1 MYGLMVTNEI
11 PFAISRSRR
20 SYKRQCFRKHLEIYQ
35 EFIRQNLGQIRSCVA
50 TISLVLNAATEKH
63 MNPSVSPRQ
72 YKVPFTEPR
81 EESPLNGKIKL
92 LRRVAASLSQAVD
105 ELEDFRTAPLTD
117 QFDFYDEVRRFEISL
132 IRKALR
138 TTSGCQLKASKLLS
152 LKPTTLNSKIKS
164 YGILV
169 ER

>member
-1 MYGLMVTNEI
+1 MN
-11 PFAISRSRR
+11 PS
-20 SYKRQCFRKHLEIYQ
+20 
-35 EFIRQNLGQIRSCVA
+35 
-50 TISLVLNAATEKH
+50 
-63 MNPSVSPRQ
+63 MNPSVPPRH
-72 YKVPFTEPR
+72 YKLSITEPR
-81 EESPLNGKIKL
+81 EESPLTGKIKL

-138 TTSGCQLKASKLLS
+138 TTSGCQLRASKLLR